1 MKKISLLIC
10 FVTFLCCSP
19 KKESVGSTAI
29 LITDVNIVDVE
40 NGNILKN
47 RQVVIDSGKIKKIV
61 ESVENA
67 DDYPNRIDAK
77 GKYLI
82 PGLAEMHAH
91 IPQPPTSD
99 TRIEETLFLYLSN
112 GITTI
117 RGMLGHPTHLV
128 LREKA
133 LKGEVLSPRIFTS
146 SPSFNG
152 NSVTTKEEA
161 VEKVTAYKNE
171 GYDFLKI
178 HPGMQLEVFDQMVAT
193 ANELN
198 IPFAG
203 HVPVMVGIRHAL
215 ESKYASIDHVDGYL
229 EGLVPESEGVDP
241 SENGF
246 FGYSFTNMADTSK
259 IDELVALSKKNQ
271 VWIVPTQSLFERWFA
286 PVSSDELLKQPE
298 MKYMPVSTL
307 EDWKRRKDGST
318 RPETGFNEE
327 QWNKFTTI
335 RRQLIQKLQENGHGM
350 LLGSDAP
357 QLFNVPGFSI
367 HHEIQGL
374 LDAGLTSLEILQSG
388 TINPA
393 IFFGMEDTFGNIKEG
408 LDADL
413 VLLNSNPLSDIKAL
427 KDISAVVVRGKWLSK
442 EAIAEKLEQ
451 IANNAKNN

>member
-1 MKKISLLIC
+1 MKKIGLFIC
-10 FVTFLCCSP
+10 FVTFFCCSP
-19 KKESVGSTAI
+19 KKESIGSKAI
-29 LITDVNIVDVE
+29 LITDVNIVDVN

-61 ESVENA
+61 GLIENA
-67 DDYPNRIDAK
+67 DDYPNIINAK
-77 GKYLI
+77 DKYLI

-91 IPQPPTSD
+91 IPQPPTSN

-112 GITTI
+112 GVTTI

-161 VEKVTAYKNE
+161 IEKVTAYKNE

-215 ESKYASIDHVDGYL
+215 ESQYASIDHVDGYL
-229 EGLVPESEGVDP
+229 EGLVPESEAVDP
-241 SENGF
+241 SANGF
-246 FGYSFTNMADTSK
+246 FGYSFTPMADTTK
-259 IDELVALSKKNQ
+259 IDELVALTKKNQ

-318 RPETGFNEE
+318 RPETGFNEA
-327 QWNKFTTI
+327 QWDRFTAI
-335 RRQLIQKLQENGHGM
+335 RRLLIQKLQENGHGM

-367 HHEIQGL
+367 HHEMEGL
-374 LDAGLTSLEILQSG
+374 VEAGLNPLEILQSG

-393 IFFGMEDTFGNIKEG
+393 KFFGMEDTFGNVKEG

-413 VLLNSNPLSDIKAL
+413 ILLNSNPLSDIKAL
-427 KDISAVVVRGKWLSK
+427 KDVSGVVVRGKWLSK
-442 EAIAEKLEQ
+442 EAISEKLEQ
-451 IANNAKNN
+451 IASNAKNN

>member
-1 MKKISLLIC
+1 MKKISLLLC
-10 FVTFLCCSP
+10 FVAFLSCTP
-19 KKESVGSTAI
+19 KKKSISPTAI
-29 LITDVNIVDVE
+29 LITDVNIVDVG

-47 RQVVIDSGKIKKIV
+47 RQVLIDSGKIKKIV
-61 ESVENA
+61 ESVGNA
-67 DDYPNRIDAK
+67 EDYPNIIEAK
-77 GKYLI
+77 DKYLI

-91 IPQPPTSD
+91 IPQPPTSN
-99 TRIEETLFLYLSN
+99 TRIEETLYLYLSN

-178 HPGMQLEVFDQMVAT
+178 HPGMRLEVFDQMVET

-241 SENGF
+241 SANGF
-246 FGYSFTNMADTSK
+246 FGYSFTPIADTSK
-259 IDELVALSKKNQ
+259 IDELVTLSKKNK
-271 VWIVPTQSLFERWFA
+271 VWVVPTQSLFERWFA

-298 MKYMPVSTL
+298 MKYMSVSTL
-307 EDWKRRKDGST
+307 EDWKRRKDAST
-318 RPETGFNEE
+318 KPETGFNEE
-327 QWNKFTTI
+327 QWNKFTAI
-335 RRQLIQKLQENGHGM
+335 RRQLIRKLQENGHGM

-367 HHEIQGL
+367 HHEVEGML
-374 LDAGLTSLEILQSG
+374 AAGLTPLEILQSG

-393 IFFGMEDTFGNIKEG
+393 IFFGMEDIFGIVKEG

-413 VLLNSNPLSDIKAL
+413 VLLNSDPLLDISAL
-427 KDISAVVVRGKWLSK
+427 KDISGVMVRGKWLSK
-442 EAIAEKLEQ
+442 ESIAEKLEQ